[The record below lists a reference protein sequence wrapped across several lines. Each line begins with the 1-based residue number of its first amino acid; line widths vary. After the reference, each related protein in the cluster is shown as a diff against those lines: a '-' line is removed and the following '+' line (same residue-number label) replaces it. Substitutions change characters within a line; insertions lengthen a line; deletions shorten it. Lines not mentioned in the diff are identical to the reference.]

1 MNYGF
6 FDFLTLLGAL
16 GVFLYGMKLMSESL
30 QKVAG
35 NKMRSIL
42 ESMTSNTFR
51 GVLTGVLI
59 TALIQSSSATT
70 VMVVSF
76 VNAGLMALQQSIGV
90 IMGANIGTTVTA
102 WMISILGFKVSISA
116 FAYPLIGISLP
127 FLFTKNRV
135 RKSWAELALG
145 FALLFIGLSE
155 LKDAVPDL
163 KHNPAILQSLQ
174 DYCNYGFGSY
184 LIFMAIG
191 TLLTI
196 LIQSSSAAMAL
207 TLIMCY
213 EGWVPFDVAAAMVLG
228 QNIGTTVTAIM
239 AAMVANISA
248 KRAAGAHLIFNV
260 FGVVLALILFKP
272 SMQLLEIIMLKL
284 GHFSPFETPGQ
295 TIEQTTKVMPIAL
308 SIYHTLFNVVNTLL
322 LVWFAPQ
329 LARLVTRLV
338 KNKKGEEES
347 FHLQHIKTGLL
358 STPEASLY
366 QARQEIIEFANRT
379 QKMFSQVKKLYYQ
392 EDNKK
397 FEKLTEKIAKNEDF
411 CDQLEIEIAKYLT
424 QISEARL
431 STQSSQMISSMYKQ
445 IDNLES
451 IGDSCSN
458 LARTIVRRKEAKA
471 EYPPEVNNNIK
482 IMFALIDDALNLM
495 KINLSSDDQIIID
508 NSLDKEREINNYRD
522 ILKTEHIKNIEK
534 GLYNY
539 QAGIIYND
547 LFCECEKIGDYSIN
561 VSQAVE
567 AGEE

>member
-127 FLFTKNRV
+127 FLFTQNRTH
-135 RKSWAELALG
+135 KSWAELVLG
-145 FALLFIGLSE
+145 FALLFIGLGE

-163 KHNPAILQSLQ
+163 KHNPEILQSLQ
-174 DYCNYGFGSY
+174 AYCNYGFGSY
-184 LIFMAIG
+184 IIFMAIG
-191 TLLTI
+191 TLLTM

-213 EGWVPFDVAAAMVLG
+213 EGWIPFDVAASMVLG
-228 QNIGTTVTAIM
+228 QNIGTTITAIM
-239 AAMVANISA
+239 AAMVANTAA
-248 KRAAGAHLIFNV
+248 KRAAGAHVIFNV
-260 FGVVLALILFKP
+260 FGVVLALILFQP
-272 SMQLLEIIMLKL
+272 SMYVLEAFMLKI
-284 GHFSPFETPGQ
+284 GYFSPFDTTGQ
-295 TIEQTTKVMPIAL
+295 TVEQTQKVMPIAL
-308 SIYHTLFNVVNTLL
+308 SIYHTMFNVVNTLL

-329 LARLVTRLV
+329 IARIVSKV
-338 KNKKGEEES
+338 IKSKKGQEDGY
-347 FHLQHIKTGLL
+347 HLQHIKTGLL
-358 STPEASLY
+358 STPEASIY
-366 QARQEIIEFANRT
+366 QAQMEIQEFAKRT
-379 QKMFSQVKKLYYQ
+379 IKMFSQVKSLYHLD
-392 EDNKK
+392 DNKQ
-397 FEKLTEKIAKNEDF
+397 FAKLKAKITKNEEFSDE
-411 CDQLEIEIAKYLT
+411 LEVEIAKYLT
-424 QISEARL
+424 KISETRL
-431 STQSSQMISSMYKQ
+431 TSHSSRMISTMYKQ

-451 IGDSCSN
+451 IGDSCFN
-458 LARTIVRRKEAKA
+458 LARTISRMQETNTHYAA
-471 EYPPEVNNNIK
+471 EVNNNLN
-482 IMFALIDDALNLM
+482 IMFGLIDDALNLM
-495 KINLSSDDQIIID
+495 KINLESDGSIIID
-508 NSLDKEREINNYRD
+508 NSKKKEEEINNYRD
-522 ILKTEHIKNIEK
+522 ILKAEHLQNIEK
-534 GLYNY
+534 GVYNY
-539 QAGIIYND
+539 QEGIIYND
-547 LFCECEKIGDYSIN
+547 LFSECEKIGDYSIN
-561 VSQAVE
+561 VSQAVA
-567 AGEE
+567 AGE